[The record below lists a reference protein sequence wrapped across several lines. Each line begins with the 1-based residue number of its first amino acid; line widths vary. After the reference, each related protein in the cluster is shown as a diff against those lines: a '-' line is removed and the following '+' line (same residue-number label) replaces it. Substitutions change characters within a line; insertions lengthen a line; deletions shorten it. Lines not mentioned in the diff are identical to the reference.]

1 MERDKKFP
9 FGRLIW
15 AAVVGGATTAGSAFY
30 PQEYWNFFILGFFC
44 PIIFFL
50 GTCIYCVFKR

>member
-15 AAVVGGATTAGSAFY
+15 AAVVGGATTAGSVLPSGILEFFY
-30 PQEYWNFFILGFFC
+30 IGIFC